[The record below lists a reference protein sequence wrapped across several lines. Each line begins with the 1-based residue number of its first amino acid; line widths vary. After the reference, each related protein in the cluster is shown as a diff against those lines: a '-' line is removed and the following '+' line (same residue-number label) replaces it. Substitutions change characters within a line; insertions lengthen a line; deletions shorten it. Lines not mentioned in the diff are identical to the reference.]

1 MSKQY
6 DQEFKEN
13 AVAYYLAYQILGDE
27 LANIVGGKNLGVSR
41 TSLGAWTKAAREND
55 GSVPTR
61 GSGNFESDEAKEIAR
76 LKKELRDTK
85 DALEILKKAIS
96 ILGD

>member
-6 DQEFKEN
+6 DQKFKEN
-13 AVAYYLAYQILGDE
+13 AVAFYLEHKELGLE
-27 LANIVGGKNLGVSR
+27 KAAENLGVSR
-41 TSLGAWTKAAREND
+41 TPLGVWIKAARENN
-55 GSVPTR
+55 GAVPTR

>member
-6 DQEFKEN
+6 DQKFKEN
-13 AVAYYLAYQILGDE
+13 AVAYYLEHKELGLE
-27 LANIVGGKNLGVSR
+27 KASKNLGVSR

>member
-13 AVAYYLAYQILGDE
+13 AVRYYMEHKELGLTKAAE
-27 LANIVGGKNLGVSR
+27 NLGVSK
-41 TSLGAWTKAAREND
+41 TTLGVWTKAAKENN
-55 GSVPTR
+55 GAVPTR
-61 GSGNFESDEAKEIAR
+61 GSGNFQSDEAKEIAR

-85 DALEILKKAIS
+85 DALDILKKAIS